1 VVLIRANTYLVLKT
15 SAWWSK
21 LNPSLLNT
29 LLTQNGVI
37 PYCGVTNISKMDDVP
52 VGSTP
57 HKVKAQ
63 GVQFPESL
71 FIFGVPK

>member
-1 VVLIRANTYLVLKT
+1 
-15 SAWWSK
+15 
-21 LNPSLLNT
+21 
-29 LLTQNGVI
+29 
-37 PYCGVTNISKMDDVP
+37 MDDVP